1 MKEFNFA
8 QIFLSALLFSVF
20 NEFIRGA
27 NVDVIA
33 PLLNKLLPGDVRKP
47 IKVMDTD
54 IFLTR
59 FIVRFINMVFAMIL
73 VYCLTANKN
82 NNVKMF

>member
-1 MKEFNFA
+1 MREFNFA

-27 NVDVIA
+27 NVDIIA
-33 PLLNKLLPGDVRKP
+33 PVLNRLLPGDVRKP
-47 IKVMDTD
+47 IKIMDTD

-59 FIVRFINMVFAMIL
+59 FMIRVINMVFAMIL
-73 VYCLTANKN
+73 VYCLTSNKN